1 MSIINKIV
9 GGGALLAEKAKPSFR
24 FGGFQHMGAFTRE
37 ADTRTTEQLLA
48 NIDYFAER
56 LPEIAQFK
64 KELKAMNPRHLSL
77 VSDICELGST
87 MEMLSTNINIRKP
100 ASNGKSLLEFMM
112 EKLPKA
118 SKENPQMLDFSQE
131 VINQTDNTA
140 SKYFLASYANVFE
153 HPEVAKHLEATR
165 PLIKDIAQVTL
176 NGGYTMDY
184 SKEQR
189 FVNALNTYINPS
201 VNPEKIKVVAE
212 AMKTV
217 EKLPES
223 VNLTCAI
230 DSSTIL
236 NSKVSPQRMRENLE
250 TFSQIAEG
258 LSQKTY
264 DVNLSEFITRNVNLT
279 E

>member
-1 MSIINKIV
+1 MLKKLP
-9 GGGALLAEKAKPSFR
+9 LLRFSDNYIKAA
-24 FGGFQHMGAFTRE
+24 AFTKP
-37 ADTRTTEQLLA
+37 ADTRTTQQLLN
-48 NIDYFAER
+48 NIDCYAEKF
-56 LPEIAQFK
+56 PEVAK
-64 KELKAMNPRHLSL
+64 LKNELKSMNPKHLGL
-77 VSDICELGST
+77 VSDICELTRLDNYNG
-87 MEMLSTNINIRKP
+87 INIDISKNIDIRRLV
-100 ASNGKSLLEFMM
+100 ANGKSLFATLLEL
-112 EKLPKA
+112 LPKA
-118 SKENPQMLDFSQE
+118 SKENPESLHFAQE
-131 VINQTDNTA
+131 VINQTDTIV
-140 SKYFLASYANVFE
+140 SKYFLAACPGYFTHTEA
-153 HPEVAKHLEATR
+153 ARHLEATR

-176 NGGYTMDY
+176 SGGYTMDY

-189 FVNALNTYINPS
+189 FVNALNTYINPA

-223 VNLTCAI
+223 INLTCAI

-258 LSQKTY
+258 LSQKTH